1 MVEMTDLERERARPF
16 QEIKPELPPVTES
29 PLLHTKL
36 RAPVT
41 IPTLL
46 TRPRLLNQLSLHPN
60 GYLTLLS
67 APAGFGK
74 TTLALDWIR
83 QQPYPAAWLT
93 LDEQDNDPIL
103 FWRYL
108 VAALQVVDA
117 RLGTRAQAVLA
128 SPTRVSLETA
138 VTLLI
143 NDLLTHL
150 PPDARLILVLDDFH
164 WIHNAAIFQSLNY
177 LLQHQPQQFHLLL
190 LTRADPPLSLARLR
204 VEGRLV
210 ELRAADLRLTPPEI
224 TAFFTQKLS
233 LNISDTAVDL
243 LAAQTEGWAA
253 GLQLAALSMR
263 QQGVAD
269 VSRLVQTLGNVRQH
283 VFAYLMEEVLQHQP
297 AAVRHFL
304 QQTAVLPEFCASLCT
319 AVTGQSDASH
329 LLAHLSSQN
338 LFITPLDE
346 TGEWYRYHPLFAEML
361 RANLDEA
368 AQRECHRRAAGW
380 FAGHQYAQDAIRH
393 AQAAQDYA
401 LMADLLSQT
410 YKTFLANG
418 LIVSVKKWFN
428 AIPPAYQTPRV
439 RLISAWAR
447 VYESNETE
455 LKQIIDDIITQLPAG
470 EPDPA
475 LQGEM
480 LAVQAIYASL
490 YGLPAQAIDQA
501 HQAIPLI
508 APVDHLS
515 KAAAYHALGNA
526 YRLQGDLNPALAAYA
541 QARQEFDKL
550 GHVFMAHLPLYRMAH
565 IQILQGRLHQA
576 LQTYEMVRQHA
587 LAAGAEPVIA
597 SGEIFGYL
605 SDLYCEWN
613 DLEKAVAYAEQEIE
627 LAQMGHFLMALV
639 DGYLKLAAARA
650 AQGETQAARQA
661 LLLAMDTAVQLQ
673 STPHAARVSLEQ
685 ARHDLAWG
693 NLVAAAAWATGY
705 AYQRQNGNCPLQ
717 PLDSQTA
724 AALLA
729 RIWLAQGHITA
740 ALDLLHELLPPLEA
754 AGRIR
759 LIVEAHILQALG
771 WSAQGEAAAAR
782 QSIIHALTLAQ
793 GEGYVRVFIENGAA
807 LAPLLISV
815 TPLFPDYIPQL
826 LTLLPLPL
834 PAPLPATLSGGLLL
848 DPLTERELEILRLI
862 AQGCSNFQIAEQLV
876 ISVGTVKGHVNH
888 ILSKLDVQNRTQA
901 VARARELALLNL

>member
-1 MVEMTDLERERARPF
+1 MGDMPDQEGARPF
-16 QEIKPELPPVTES
+16 LEVRPEPPPVTDS

-36 RAPVT
+36 RTPVA

-46 TRPRLLNQLSLHPN
+46 TRPRLISQLSLHPN

-74 TTLALDWIR
+74 TTLALDWIQ

-108 VAALQVVDA
+108 VAAVKVVDA
-117 RLGTRAQAVLA
+117 RLGARAQAVLA

-164 WIHNAAIFQSLNY
+164 WIHNAAIHQSLNY
-177 LLQHQPQQFHLLL
+177 LLQHQPPQLHLML

-204 VEGRLV
+204 VEGRLL

-224 TAFFTQKLS
+224 AAFFSQKMA
-233 LNISDTAVDL
+233 LNIPETAVDL
-243 LAAQTEGWAA
+243 LAEQTEGWAA
-253 GLQLAALSMR
+253 GLQLAALAALTLR
-263 QQGVAD
+263 QQGAAD
-269 VSRLVQTLGNVRQH
+269 VARLVQTLAGARQH
-283 VFAYLMEEVLQHQP
+283 IFAYLMEEVLRHQP
-297 AAVRHFL
+297 AEERQFL
-304 QQTAVLPEFCASLCT
+304 QQTAVLPEFCPSLCT
-319 AVTGQSDASH
+319 AVTGQPDAAR
-329 LLAHLSSQN
+329 LPAQLAAKN

-368 AQRECHRRAAGW
+368 TQRECHRRAAAW
-380 FAGHQYAQDAIRH
+380 FADHQYAQDAIRH

-401 LMADLLSQT
+401 LMADLLGQT
-410 YKTFLANG
+410 YKTFLAHG
-418 LIVSVKKWFN
+418 LLVSVKNWFS
-428 AIPPAYQTPRV
+428 AIPPTYQTPRI

-455 LKQIIDDIITQLPAG
+455 LHQIVADITAQFPG
-470 EPDPA
+470 GKPDPA

-490 YGLPAQAIDQA
+490 YGHLAQAIALAQQA
-501 HQAIPLI
+501 LPLI
-508 APVDHLS
+508 APTDYLS
-515 KAAAYHALGNA
+515 KAAAHHALGNA

-550 GHVFMAHLPLYRMAH
+550 GRVFMAHLPLYRMAH
-565 IQILQGRLHQA
+565 IQVLQGRLHQA
-576 LQTYEMVRQHA
+576 LQTYETVRQHA

-613 DLEKAVAYAEQEIE
+613 ELEKAVAYAEQEIE
-627 LAQMGHFLMALV
+627 LAQMGHFLLALV
-639 DGYLKLAAARA
+639 DGYLKLAAAKA
-650 AQGETQAARQA
+650 AQGEVSGARQA
-661 LLLAMDTAVQLQ
+661 LTLAMDTAVQLQ
-673 STPHAARVSLEQ
+673 SAPHSALVAMEQ

-693 NLVAAAAWATGY
+693 NLAAAVAWAAGY
-705 AYQRQNGNCPLQ
+705 AHQRQSGNCPLQ

-724 AALLA
+724 VVLMA
-729 RIWLAQGHITA
+729 RIWLAQGHITP
-740 ALDLLHELLPPLEA
+740 ALDLLQEMLPTFET

-759 LIVEAHILQALG
+759 LMVEAHILQALG
-771 WSAQGEAAAAR
+771 WTAQAQPAAAR
-782 QSIIHALTLAQ
+782 QAITHALTLAQ
-793 GEGYVRVFIENGAA
+793 GEGYIRVFIENGATIV
-807 LAPLLISV
+807 PLL
-815 TPLFPDYIPQL
+815 TPIAQLFPDYVPQL
-826 LTLLPLPL
+826 LALLPP
-834 PAPLPATLSGGLLL
+834 GGSSTNGHLL

-862 AQGCSNFQIAEQLV
+862 ALGCSNYQVANQLV

-888 ILSKLDVQNRTQA
+888 ILSKLDAQSRTQA
-901 VARARELALLNL
+901 VARARELHLLAD